1 MKLNSRVFYLFIIL
15 MTSLFISGCSTLKE
29 GVASSMEVPTL
40 EKQINRV
47 SIGMTIVRENHLMLN
62 KMPISSD
69 TTWPKDVR
77 ADLDKEQ
84 KNKLSKLLMHDPY
97 YATVRHTDIV
107 QRDIIGFDKSMQNS
121 GDGVKFAVLLLNRKV
136 PPLALGAA
144 HKLNIFYGDN
154 PDNWPKIFENENS
167 LKNFLEF
174 KSGTLEDIEATKGD
188 VYENLVDAL
197 ISLVPVNQQK
207 DLELS
212 YSELQDAYDDVANL
226 KSEEGE
232 LKSDLESGIQD
243 EPPSSTQVQEA
254 HERLQVIDVELRDAE
269 LNADEKEKI
278 YFTLLE
284 QSIIALQSDIN
295 LDDENYVNLAKNINL
310 VAQEVSSSSI
320 DAYSSFGIALRKI
333 QVNQV
338 FANFPTEL
346 ESLAKAKLFVPGK
359 LQKKYNKRVA
369 RLVKNSVYFLPNV
382 FMGTYYAYKQSR
394 LAKKYIEFTDI
405 IIDAYAVR

>member
-1 MKLNSRVFYLFIIL
+1 MKLNSRVFHLFVIL
-15 MTSLFISGCSTLKE
+15 FASLFISGCSTLKE

-84 KNKLSKLLMHDPY
+84 KNKLSKLLMYDPY

-121 GDGVKFAVLLLNRKV
+121 SDGVKFAALILNRKV
-136 PPLALGAA
+136 PPLALGAT
-144 HKLNIFYGDN
+144 HKLNVFYGDN
-154 PDNWPKIFENENS
+154 PENWPNIFGTENS
-167 LKNFLEF
+167 LKDFLEF
-174 KSGTLEDIEATKGD
+174 KSGTLEDIEAAKGD

-207 DLELS
+207 DLEVAH
-212 YSELQDAYDDVANL
+212 YELQDAYDGVANL

-232 LKSDLESGIQD
+232 LKSSLESGIQD
-243 EPPSSTQVQEA
+243 EPLSSAQVQEA
-254 HERLQVIDVELRDAE
+254 HERLQVIDVELRVAE

-284 QSIIALQSDIN
+284 QSVIALQSDIN

-310 VAQEVSSSSI
+310 VAQEVRSSSI
-320 DAYSSFGIALRKI
+320 EAYSSFGIALRKI

-369 RLVKNSVYFLPNV
+369 RLVK
-382 FMGTYYAYKQSR
+382 KQR
-394 LAKKYIEFTDI
+394 LLSSKCFHGNLLCI
-405 IIDAYAVR
+405 